1 MVNKGDVGAGGA
13 QPEGHP
19 QRVEDEV
26 GAHVGGEL
34 PADDLAG
41 EDVDHEGEEDHPSP
55 GAQVGEVDYPKRI
68 GALCREVAADQVGA
82 ALALGIGRCRAPGPP
97 SPLGALDAVLT
108 HQALD
113 RAVGDRLAAAQQLLP
128 GAPRAV
134 GLVVAGVDE
143 LDLSEQAL
151 VLDPAGRAAPSSPLV
166 VGGGRHLEDAAD
178 RLDPE
183 AVAMFVDE
191 HAHLG
196 RGGSS
201 SLAKKTEAALRI
213 SLARRSSLT
222 SRSSAFSRSRSP
234 VVSRSA
240 RWPSS
245 ASAWRTQR
253 RRDSRWM
260 PRSLATWAI
269 GRLDSSA
276 RRTPRSLNSSGYFL
290 GAGIRGGSPHR
301 RTERPPFEVSVK
313 AGMAHICR
321 GQLSGRRLQVLPAPV
336 EWVRYPWFRVVSGG
350 FGSRNRVRDPMEICP
365 PSGSWPFSLPRLFSG
380 PPWRSRGRGVLGYL
394 PSSGWRK
401 PGRRSST
408 IPRKTPS
415 TSTPRCGS
423 NGSSRRS
430 RSPGRRFRGTGCR
443 RGLGGSRRPS
453 RRRPLRPGRAPS
465 RCADRR

>member
-68 GALCREVAADQVGA
+68 GSLCREVAADQVGA

-201 SLAKKTEAALRI
+201 SLAKKTEA
-213 SLARRSSLT
+213 
-222 SRSSAFSRSRSP
+222 
-234 VVSRSA
+234 
-240 RWPSS
+240 
-245 ASAWRTQR
+245 
-253 RRDSRWM
+253 
-260 PRSLATWAI
+260 TWAI

-365 PSGSWPFSLPRLFSG
+365 PSGSWPFSLPRVFRG